1 MAPESREW
9 TVPTP
14 IRALLWWP
22 ATALVLVM
30 VAPESTALSIGV
42 AGAVL
47 AALGTVSPIVGRGLR
62 RVVAAR
68 DAEPAAVEPVPVGRA
83 A

>member
-1 MAPESREW
+1 MAPDSREW

-14 IRALLWWP
+14 IRTLLWWP
-22 ATALVLVM
+22 ATAFVLVM
-30 VAPESTALSIGV
+30 VAPESAALSIGV

-47 AALGTVSPIVGRGLR
+47 VVLGTVSPIVGRGLR
-62 RVVAAR
+62 RAVVAR
-68 DAEPAAVEPVPVGRA
+68 DAEPAAVESVPVARA